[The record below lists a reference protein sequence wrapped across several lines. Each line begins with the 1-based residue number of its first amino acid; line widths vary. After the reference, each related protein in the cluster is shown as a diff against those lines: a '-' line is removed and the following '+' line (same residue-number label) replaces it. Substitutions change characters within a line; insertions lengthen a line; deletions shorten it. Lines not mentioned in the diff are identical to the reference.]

1 MQVIVNSDHNIVGR
15 ESLVTWVRGQ
25 VEDAL
30 SRFADQLT
38 RVEVHL
44 NDENSS
50 SKRGGDDK
58 RCLVEARI
66 AGLPP
71 VAVSHHADAL
81 REAVAGAIDKMEK
94 SLERKLTR
102 IASVKGRTTED

>member
-38 RVEVHL
+38 RVDNPPAQAEPL
-44 NDENSS
+44 TAFNR
-50 SKRGGDDK
+50 KR
-58 RCLVEARI
+58 
-66 AGLPP
+66 
-71 VAVSHHADAL
+71 S
-81 REAVAGAIDKMEK
+81 
-94 SLERKLTR
+94 
-102 IASVKGRTTED
+102 RTH